1 MLYFCSPKVKTELMN
16 KIFYAFITL
25 MALTSCASSY
35 DIQGT
40 SNVSTLDGRMLYLKV
55 LKNNDFK
62 NIDSCDVVH
71 GQFQFTGT
79 VDSTKMA
86 NIFMDDEPVLPLVLE
101 SGSITVKLDDTQQ
114 VVSGT
119 PLNDKLFSFFKKYQQ
134 LQNQQRELVHKH
146 DQAIM
151 NGNDMEVVTRKLN
164 EEAVRL
170 ADQEDKLVTS
180 FVTDNFDNVLGPGV
194 FFLVTMRNQYPMLS
208 PWIEDIMSKATDN
221 FKNDPYVKD
230 YYQKAQEN
238 EQIMN
243 GTRDAQGGGDQSQM
257 EEAPQVDPNAAPAP
271 TANELAAPTIPEKKA
286 E

>member
-1 MLYFCSPKVKTELMN
+1 MN
-16 KIFYAFITL
+16 KILYAFITL
-25 MALTSCASSY
+25 LAMTSCANSY
-35 DIQGT
+35 NIQGT
-40 SNVSTLDGRMLYLKV
+40 SNVSTLDGRMLYLKI

-71 GQFQFTGT
+71 GQFHFDGNL
-79 VDSTKMA
+79 DSVRMA
-86 NIFMDDEPVLPLVLE
+86 NIFMDDEAVLPLVLE
-101 SGSITVKLDDTQQ
+101 SGDINVKLDDAQQ

-119 PLNDKLFSFFKKYQQ
+119 PLNDKLFKFFKKYQQ
-134 LQNQQRELVHKH
+134 LQNQQMELVHKH

-164 EEAVRL
+164 EEAIQL

-180 FVTDNFDNVLGPGV
+180 FVTENFDNVLGPGV
-194 FFLVTMRNQYPMLS
+194 FFMVTMRNQYPMLS
-208 PWIEDIMSKATDN
+208 PWIEDIMSKATEH

-243 GTRDAQGGGDQSQM
+243 GTREAGQDASAMQ
-257 EEAPQVDPNAAPAP
+257 APQVDPNAAPAP
-271 TANELAAPTIPEKKA
+271 TANDLAKPTIPENQAA
-286 E
+286 EGNGFGN

>member
-1 MLYFCSPKVKTELMN
+1 MN
-16 KIFYAFITL
+16 KILYAFITL
-25 MALTSCASSY
+25 LAMTSCANSY
-35 DIQGT
+35 NIQGT
-40 SNVSTLDGRMLYLKV
+40 SNVSTLDGRMLYLKI

-71 GQFQFTGT
+71 GQFHFDGNL
-79 VDSTKMA
+79 DSVRMA
-86 NIFMDDEPVLPLVLE
+86 NIFMDDEAVLPLVLE
-101 SGSITVKLDDTQQ
+101 SGDINVKLDDAQQ

-119 PLNDKLFSFFKKYQQ
+119 PLNDKLFKFFKKYQQ
-134 LQNQQRELVHKH
+134 LQNQQMELVHKH

-164 EEAVRL
+164 EEAIRL

-180 FVTDNFDNVLGPGV
+180 FVTENFDNVLGPGV
-194 FFLVTMRNQYPMLS
+194 FFMVTMRNQYPMLS
-208 PWIEDIMSKATDN
+208 PWIEDIMSKATEH

-243 GTRDAQGGGDQSQM
+243 GTRDAGQDASAMQ
-257 EEAPQVDPNAAPAP
+257 APQVDPNAAPAP
-271 TANELAAPTIPEKKA
+271 TANDLAKPTIPENQAA
-286 E
+286 EGNGFGN